1 MSRRILAVDDE
12 QSIVRLIEVTLTR
25 KGYEVITATNG
36 REALCVAETERPD
49 LILMDVMM
57 PYMDGFEAMRHL
69 KANEATRGIP
79 VIMLTAKRHDADLLH
94 GLEAGAASY
103 LTKPFNPMELIVLV
117 ERMLEED
124 TRTGSETER

>member
-1 MSRRILAVDDE
+1 MNRRILAVDDE

-79 VIMLTAKRHDADLLH
+79 VIMLTAKRHDADMIR
-94 GLEAGAASY
+94 GMESGAVSY
-103 LTKPFNPMELIVLV
+103 LTKPFSPTELSALV
-117 ERMLEED
+117 EKILGQAG
-124 TRTGSETER
+124 TGKTE